1 MMTNCEINPFAY
13 PLQDILNMYYNV
25 MRHLNMTKDEIDKM
39 PFFMLQELNEKLN
52 EELNENR
59 KSNI

>member
-1 MMTNCEINPFAY
+1 MA
-13 PLQDILNMYYNV
+13 
-25 MRHLNMTKDEIDKM
+25 KDEIDKM